1 MIACMARRLV
11 LAAACCFLLAAAPAQ
26 AGLSPSQ
33 ALPILNQ
40 WRSEAHLPTLPAFD
54 SAENDGC
61 AKHNHY
67 MALNGNQ
74 LTHEETN
81 GNPGYTTEG
90 ATAGAQSVLA
100 QPEGTPRI
108 WEGSV
113 YHRMGILNPR
123 MTKSGWAAT
132 EGFTCMRIFDLRNGN
147 GSEPVK
153 TYPWPPNGGTGVPTR
168 FTDFESPDPH
178 DLVPGELGY
187 LLSVNLGGPWF
198 GNYTAH
204 VSVAH
209 ASLKTQSGTPVTLTI
224 VDDDTSGGGPG
235 GSDIGPYL
243 NDAFAL
249 FPHGALKGATTYVA
263 HADGKATYSGTDY
276 PFNVTWSFKTAG
288 QTVAGKTNLKFSK
301 PSVKN
306 GKVRFPLAASKS
318 LVGRKGTVLVNGKV
332 RNRIA
337 LKLSQTIKVNRPAK
351 GKTVKVK
358 VTTAKF
364 TRDGVAY
371 PAAKA
376 SKSFTRKP

>member
-1 MIACMARRLV
+1 MARRLALV
-11 LAAACCFLLAAAPAQ
+11 AACCFLLAAAPAE
-26 AGLSPSQ
+26 AGLTPSQ

-40 WRSEAHLPTLPAFD
+40 WRTEAHLPTLPAFD
-54 SAENDGC
+54 SAENTGC
-61 AKHNHY
+61 AHHNHY
-67 MALNGNQ
+67 MSLNGGLQ
-74 LTHEETN
+74 HDEAN
-81 GNPGYTTEG
+81 GNPGYTADG
-90 ATAGAQSVLA
+90 DAAGNQSVLA

-123 MTKSGWAAT
+123 ITKSGWAAT
-132 EGFTCMRIFDLRNGN
+132 EGFTCMQIFDLRNGN
-147 GSEPVK
+147 GTDPV
-153 TYPWPPNGGTGVPTR
+153 TTHPWPPNGGTGVPTK

-178 DLVPGELGY
+178 DLVPGDLGY

-198 GNYTAH
+198 GNFTAH

-209 ASLKTQSGTPVTLTI
+209 ASLKTQSGTPVALTI

-249 FPHGALKGATTYVA
+249 FPHGALKAQTTYVA
-263 HADGKATYSGTDY
+263 HADGTANYSSTDY
-276 PFNVTWSFKTAG
+276 PFNVTWSFKTGG
-288 QTVAGKTNLKFSK
+288 QAVPGTATLKFAK
-301 PSVKN
+301 PTVKN
-306 GKVRFPLAASKS
+306 GKVRFPLTASKS
-318 LVGRKGTVLVNGKV
+318 LVGRHGKVFVNGKL
-332 RNRIA
+332 RNTIG
-337 LKLSQTIKVNRPAK
+337 LKLTQTIKVPRPAR

-358 VTTAKF
+358 VTTAAF

-376 SKSFTRKP
+376 SRKYTRPS